1 MTDTEK
7 YVQSRLFELQDTEYK
22 AFHSKLMPTV
32 NPDKII
38 GVRVPELR
46 KLSKELR
53 KDGTGEQFIKYLPHT
68 YYEED
73 NIHAFCI
80 EKIKD
85 FDLALEETQKFL
97 PYIDNWATC
106 DIFSPKVFAKNTDK
120 IYGKCLEWIK
130 TDKVYTIRYGIGMLM
145 RYFLD
150 ERFSEEVLNVV
161 ADVKSDEYYVN
172 MMIAWFFATA
182 LAKQY
187 DSSIKYIENKKLDT
201 WVHNKAIQKAIE
213 SNRISVDIKKYL
225 RTLKIHNR

>member
-7 YVQSRLFELQDTEYK
+7 YVQSRLFVLQDTEYK
-22 AFHSKLMPTV
+22 EFHSKLMPTV

-46 KLSKELR
+46 KLSKELW
-53 KDGTGEQFIKYLPHT
+53 KNGTGKQFIKIFPHT

-80 EKIKD
+80 EKIQD
-85 FDLALEETQKFL
+85 FDSALEETENFL
-97 PYIDNWATC
+97 PCIDNWATC
-106 DIFSPKVFAKNTDK
+106 DMFSPKVFAKNADI
-120 IYGKCLEWIK
+120 IYEKSLEWIK
-130 TDKVYTIRYGIGMLM
+130 SDHVYTIRYGIGMLM

-150 ERFSEEVLNVV
+150 ERFTEEVLNIVS
-161 ADVKSDEYYVN
+161 DVKSDEYYVN

-187 DSSIKYIENKKLDT
+187 DSAIKYIENKKLGT

-213 SNRISVDIKKYL
+213 SNRIDNTVKKYL
-225 RTLKIHNR
+225 RTLK